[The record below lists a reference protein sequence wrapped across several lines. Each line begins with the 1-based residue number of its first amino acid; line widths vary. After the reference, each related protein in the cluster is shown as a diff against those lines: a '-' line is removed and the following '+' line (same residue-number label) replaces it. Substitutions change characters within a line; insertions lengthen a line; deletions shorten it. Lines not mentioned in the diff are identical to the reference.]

1 LEILKAGKWEESER
15 MSIFEPIPFK
25 GNENMLV
32 DAADRAVKDEEDG
45 DLHETQ

>member
-1 LEILKAGKWEESER
+1 

-32 DAADRAVKDEEDG
+32 DGSNRAVKDEED
-45 DLHETQ
+45 

>member
-1 LEILKAGKWEESER
+1 

-32 DAADRAVKDEEDG
+32 DNSNRAVKDEDDG
-45 DLHETQ
+45 DLMETQ